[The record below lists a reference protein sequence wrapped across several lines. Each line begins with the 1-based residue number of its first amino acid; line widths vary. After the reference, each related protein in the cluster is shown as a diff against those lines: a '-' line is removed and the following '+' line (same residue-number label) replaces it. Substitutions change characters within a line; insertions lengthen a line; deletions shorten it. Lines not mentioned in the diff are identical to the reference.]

1 MASPSIPEA
10 KPTLSVMKTK
20 VFTFGELEI
29 RFNWA
34 VSFFILLVL
43 FGLIRLGIWQLDR
56 AQEKMSLQDTYLEM
70 GTDQPVPVD
79 DVPMS
84 GLENDA
90 LNIQNLHVSASGEY
104 MNDKTIFLIY
114 QTHEDN
120 IGYEV
125 ITPFKL
131 DEADKIVFV
140 SRGWI
145 LANTYEET
153 KDKVQPILGKQT
165 IQGQVFVPTLKQ
177 ADRTNDIDL
186 SDVQWPLELRYLNML
201 EISHLFEET
210 YFPYEVR
217 LDEGQAGVLIRHWPT
232 VMVDTSRNFS
242 YSLQW
247 FAMSIALLIV
257 TFILSSNILQLIQK
271 RSKPI

>member
-1 MASPSIPEA
+1 
-10 KPTLSVMKTK
+10 
-20 VFTFGELEI
+20 
-29 RFNWA
+29 
-34 VSFFILLVL
+34 
-43 FGLIRLGIWQLDR
+43 
-56 AQEKMSLQDTYLEM
+56 MSLQDTYLEM
-70 GTDQPVPVD
+70 GTDQAVPVD

-104 MNDKTIFLIY
+104 MNEKTIFLIY

-131 DEADKIVFV
+131 DETDKIVFV

-165 IQGQVFVPTLKQ
+165 IQGTGFRAYAK
-177 ADRTNDIDL
+177 
-186 SDVQWPLELRYLNML
+186 
-201 EISHLFEET
+201 
-210 YFPYEVR
+210 
-217 LDEGQAGVLIRHWPT
+217 AG
-232 VMVDTSRNFS
+232 
-242 YSLQW
+242 
-247 FAMSIALLIV
+247 
-257 TFILSSNILQLIQK
+257 
-271 RSKPI
+271 

>member
-1 MASPSIPEA
+1 MVSSQPEDRTRLNA
-10 KPTLSVMKTK
+10 MKTK

-29 RFNWA
+29 RFNWVVA
-34 VSFFILLVL
+34 FFVLLVL
-43 FGLIRLGIWQLDR
+43 TGLIRLGLWQLER
-56 AQEKMSLQDTYLEM
+56 AQEKMSLQNTYMEM
-70 GTDQPVPVD
+70 GTDQAVPVD

-90 LNIQNLHVSASGEY
+90 RNIQNLHVNATGEFL
-104 MNDKTIFLIY
+104 NEKTIFLIY
-114 QTHEDN
+114 QTYEDN
-120 IGYEV
+120 IGYEE

-131 DEADKIVFV
+131 DSSEKIVFV

-153 KDKVQPILGKQT
+153 KEKVQPILGKHT
-165 IQGQVFVPTLKQ
+165 IQGQVFVPTPKQ
-177 ADRTNDIDL
+177 ADRTNNIDL
-186 SDVQWPLELRYLNML
+186 TNVRWPLELRYLNTL
-201 EISHLFEET
+201 EIAHLFDET

-217 LDEGQAGVLIRHWPT
+217 LDEGQPGVLIRHWPT

-247 FAMSIALLIV
+247 FAIAIALLIV
-257 TFILSSNILQLIQK
+257 TFILCSNILQLIQK
-271 RSKPI
+271 RSKPV